1 MDTYAY
7 RAYGK
12 NRLKGKGEHITNDE
26 TFCTFSVFKWNGSL
40 FGLMIQCHLVLP
52 DSSKFKD
59 SGLILRQ
66 KSSNLTYILP

>member
-1 MDTYAY
+1 MDTYTY
-7 RAYGK
+7 RAYGI
-12 NRLKGKGEHITNDE
+12 NRLKGKGEHTTNDE
-26 TFCTFSVFKWNGSL
+26 IFCTFSVFKWNDSL

-66 KSSNLTYILP
+66 RSSNLMSILS